1 MAVSTERMVSESSV
15 SRMPRERVRVLDID
29 IDKVTN
35 EQVLQIAQDFIESG
49 GTHQIITANVDFDM
63 LAKTDTEFRDIINEA
78 SLCVADGMPLVWA
91 SKLLGSPL
99 PERINGTNMVYAL
112 CREGQKRHYR
122 FFLLGAEP
130 EVNACAAETLAREFP
145 GIEIA
150 GNYSPPFGPFS
161 EVENARIAQKVRDA
175 KADILLVAM
184 GPPKAQKWIAEH
196 QKACQVPV
204 AIGIGGA
211 LDFVAGK
218 YKRAPVWMQDNG
230 LEWFFRLCV
239 DYKRLWRRYL
249 LRDMPFVP
257 LVLIQSLKHW
267 KAKGKTLL
275 HELIK
280 SDFERNREETEK
292 GQNEVLSLKGGRG
305 NVSKQVPAAKP
316 NENLQ
321 RCTAGI
327 HMEEGHIESLSSV
340 VCK

>member
-1 MAVSTERMVSESSV
+1 
-15 SRMPRERVRVLDID
+15 
-29 IDKVTN
+29 
-35 EQVLQIAQDFIESG
+35 
-49 GTHQIITANVDFDM
+49 M
-63 LAKTDTEFRDIINEA
+63 LAKSDPDFCAIINEA

-112 CREGQKRHYR
+112 CREGQERKYR

-150 GNYSPPFGPFS
+150 GRYSPPFGPFS

-267 KAKGKTLL
+267 MKRGKSLIGD
-275 HELIK
+275 LIK
-280 SDFERNREETEK
+280 IELTENREEAKESK
-292 GQNEVLSLKGGRG
+292 DEAIMKKGGRG
-305 NVSKQVPAAKP
+305 MVSKQTPAAKQ

-321 RCTAGI
+321 RGSMDI
-327 HMEEGHIESLSSV
+327 QIKEGSIEVLSSV

>member
-35 EQVLQIAQDFIESG
+35 AQVLEIAQEFIESG
-49 GTHQIITANVDFDM
+49 GAHQIITANVDFDM
-63 LAKTDTEFRDIINEA
+63 LAKSDPDFCDIINEA

-130 EVNACAAETLAREFP
+130 EVNTCAAETLAREFP

-150 GNYSPPFGPFS
+150 GKYSPPFGPFS
-161 EVENARIAQKVRDA
+161 EVENARITQKVRDA

-239 DYKRLWRRYL
+239 DFKRLWRRYL

-267 KAKGKTLL
+267 MKQGKS
-275 HELIK
+275 LIAEQIK
-280 SDFERNREETEK
+280 IEFEGNREETEK
-292 GQNEVLSLKGGRG
+292 NQDGVKSLEGGRG
-305 NVSKQVPAAKP
+305 IASKQIPAAKQK
-316 NENLQ
+316 EYLQ
-321 RCTAGI
+321 RSTAGI
-327 HMEEGHIESLSSV
+327 QIKEGPIESYSSV